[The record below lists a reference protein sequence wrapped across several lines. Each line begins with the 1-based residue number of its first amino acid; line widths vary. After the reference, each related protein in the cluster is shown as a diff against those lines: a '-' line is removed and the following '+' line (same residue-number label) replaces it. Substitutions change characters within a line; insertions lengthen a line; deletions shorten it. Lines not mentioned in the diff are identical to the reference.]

1 MATNNIPEAAPA
13 SIRNFC
19 YAVWTRAGNK
29 LIIFLVRIT
38 EFVLFRKTLMKEETM
53 KKFTGRALTA
63 LCLCLALLL
72 PGCRFVRPGELTGG
86 SASAGGSGS
95 SDQSIDLNVGTVD
108 GAGWKIAST
117 PTSSQN
123 CLRAAGV

>member
-1 MATNNIPEAAPA
+1 
-13 SIRNFC
+13 
-19 YAVWTRAGNK
+19 
-29 LIIFLVRIT
+29 
-38 EFVLFRKTLMKEETM
+38 M

-95 SDQSIDLNVGTVD
+95 NDQSIDLNVGTVD
-108 GAGWKIAST
+108 GTGWKIAMITDTGGINDQSFNQSAWEGLQQLQAET
-117 PTSSQN
+117 GAE
-123 CLRAAGV
+123 AAYIESKQSGDFTTNFETRH